1 MKLTGPDGLTRS
13 ILQAV
18 VFGVPGAFILLGIF
32 DIVLGDTFI
41 ALGYIGE
48 RSHGWIFLGT
58 GIILYLIEIVVYY
71 GILKRR

>member
-1 MKLTGPDGLTRS
+1 MKLTGPGSLTRS

-18 VFGVPGAFILLGIF
+18 VFGVPAAFILLGIF

-48 RSHGWIFLGT
+48 RSHGWIFLGI
-58 GIILYLIEIVVYY
+58 GIVLYLIESIVYY
-71 GILKRR
+71 AILKRR